1 MDMDEELQIKIGERI
16 RALRKQK
23 GFTQVDLSAKMGKDY
38 QWLQRVERGVQNVT
52 IQSLKQLA
60 NGLDV
65 ELIDIF
71 RFDKNNS

>member
-1 MDMDEELQIKIGERI
+1 MKMDKELQIKIGERI
-16 RALRKQK
+16 RVLRKQK

-60 NGLDV
+60 NGLEV

-71 RFDKNNS
+71 RFEKNN